1 MLSKERERLVKL
13 LRMAHSTSDGEALAA
28 IRKCN
33 DMLLQHKLSWN
44 DVVAQHGSS
53 RPQGT
58 PREGSNPFRGP
69 AATVRASRAFEA
81 SIRREKYLEK
91 VRRTEKSAA
100 LQVCIAK
107 VPVLLR
113 LAFFPVWAAAAMLAK
128 IVIPEVSTPLRALK
142 LAGATLVVAAC
153 GVAWWQIFDVA
164 MNLFQDL
171 DSATPMELQTIVVP
185 AGGLSTPLFAFV
197 VASTDAW
204 NAAVAGRRGRR
215 RSRILALAC
224 GDCPI
229 ARPERHDLPDR
240 RPQVLIR
247 RGLFEWA
254 RRQSELV
261 LEVRQNLV

>member
-44 DVVAQHGSS
+44 DVVAQHRSS
-53 RPQGT
+53 HPQGA
-58 PREGSNPFRGP
+58 PREGPNPFRGP
-69 AATVRASRAFEA
+69 AATVRASSSRAFEA

-113 LAFFPVWAAAAMLAK
+113 LAFFPLWAAAAMLAK
-128 IVIPEVSTPLRALK
+128 VVIPEVRTPLRALK
-142 LAGATLVVAAC
+142 FAGATLVVAAC

-164 MNLFQDL
+164 VNLFQDL
-171 DSATPMELQTIVVP
+171 DSASPMELQTIVVP
-185 AGGLSTPLFAFV
+185 AGGLATPLFAFV

-204 NAAVAGRRGRR
+204 NAAVAGRRG
-215 RSRILALAC
+215 
-224 GDCPI
+224 
-229 ARPERHDLPDR
+229 
-240 RPQVLIR
+240 
-247 RGLFEWA
+247 
-254 RRQSELV
+254 
-261 LEVRQNLV
+261 